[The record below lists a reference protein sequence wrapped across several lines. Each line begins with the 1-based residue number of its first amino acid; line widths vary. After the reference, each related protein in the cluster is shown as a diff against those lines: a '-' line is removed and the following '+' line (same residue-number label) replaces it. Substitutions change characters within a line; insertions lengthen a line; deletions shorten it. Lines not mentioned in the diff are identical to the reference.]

1 MSSNRGKIMEEDPL
15 PEKKKKKTKTKNK
28 IKRPIKYIIIH
39 YTL

>member
-15 PEKKKKKTKTKNK
+15 PEKKKKTKTKNK